1 MIKFISSVLFIV
13 LFSYCSNEKP
23 ISNHESENIFLGN
36 HSSFQELSDS
46 AIVLDGDSVYVS
58 SYYVKSTND
67 EPEQIQSDVY
77 ISFSDSTIK
86 VSMVQPISK
95 INVKNV
101 TTFKSKL
108 TATKNKQ
115 LFYEINNNNI
125 FGELFFVP
133 SDSLIIIDYSKDSYY
148 FYDVMKM

>member
-23 ISNHESENIFLGN
+23 ISNYESENIFLGN
-36 HSSFQELSDS
+36 HSSFQELNDS
-46 AIVLDGDSVYVS
+46 AIVLEGDSVYIS

-101 TTFKSKL
+101 TIFKSKL

-133 SDSLIIIDYSKDSYY
+133 NDSLIIIDYGKDSYY
-148 FYDVMKM
+148 FYDVRKM